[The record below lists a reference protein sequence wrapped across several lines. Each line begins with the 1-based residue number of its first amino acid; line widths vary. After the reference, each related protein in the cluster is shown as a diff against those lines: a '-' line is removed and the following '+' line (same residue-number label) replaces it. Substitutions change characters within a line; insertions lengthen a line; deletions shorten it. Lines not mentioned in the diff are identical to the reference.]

1 MEPDEMEELD
11 PWCTCPDGMPCVCV
25 AYSTDPLD

>member
-1 MEPDEMEELD
+1 MNPEEELPCD
-11 PWCTCPDGMPCVCV
+11 DCGQPDWLCRCV